1 MNMAQKT
8 PEEIEA
14 MALEAPSTAPAVSK
28 TELFGADDRDRY
40 YLYIQ
45 RVRPSDRRKYCLLTH
60 HDRINEMTLSMRFP
74 HKRNEAAVISFKI
87 SFEGAN
93 GYQGETISVAF
104 SDLYRQPHPNR
115 AFDRWVFK
123 VDRHDVSF
131 ERYSMGRIYT
141 ILLPVTEL
149 WKFAGDWRI
158 SSNMTLQGEAHEDLG
173 NMVLADSECGYKTLV
188 DNWPQNR

>member
-1 MNMAQKT
+1 MAQKT

-28 TELFGADDRDRY
+28 TGLFGADDRDRY
-40 YLYIQ
+40 YLDIQ
-45 RVRPSDRRKYCLLTH
+45 RVRPSDRRKYCLVTH
-60 HDRINEMTLSMRFP
+60 HDRINEMTLTMRFP
-74 HKRNEAAVISFKI
+74 HKRNEAAIISFQI
-87 SFEGAN
+87 SFEGAS

-131 ERYSMGRIYT
+131 ERSSTGRIYT
-141 ILLPVTEL
+141 ILLL
-149 WKFAGDWRI
+149 SLI
-158 SSNMTLQGEAHEDLG
+158 HI
-173 NMVLADSECGYKTLV
+173 
-188 DNWPQNR
+188 